1 VHSVSLFYL
10 LICIFLLAA
19 GCGAPGEPQPPTP
32 PVPQAILDLTA
43 KQAGDGVL
51 LTFTMPGKS
60 TLGERLQQVPAFEV
74 LRGTVQP
81 DGTPDPK
88 SFRVVDTVPGTLV
101 ARYSQRGQVQ
111 FIDPV
116 SPADPQLRSGQPF
129 VYRARTLFSPKRPS
143 LDSKEMTL
151 RLYPVAERI
160 SSLDASLTE
169 QGINLKW
176 TTPTRTSA
184 GEPLSA
190 VQEYHVYRGEL
201 DPATAGVAASDPL
214 QAKWKSPLLQ
224 LGATTTTDYR
234 DSGFDYG
241 KTYAYFVRS
250 VIASPAGVLESSDSP
265 LAIVTPKDTFPPAA
279 PQGIVAAVQPGTTSG
294 SVAVELSWSINVEPD
309 LAGYRVYRSE
319 QEGARGAL
327 LTPELL
333 PSPAYRDNSVQS
345 GQRYWYTVT
354 AVDRSGNESAPSLA
368 VAVEVAQPS
377 R

>member
-1 VHSVSLFYL
+1 MENRSGTPFCRLKPLLHPVSLSYL
-10 LICIFLLAA
+10 LMCIFLLAA

-32 PVPQAILDLTA
+32 PVPQAIVDLTA

-60 TLGERLQQVPAFEV
+60 TLGERLQQVPTFEV
-74 LRGTVQP
+74 LRGSVRP

-129 VYRARTLFSPKRPS
+129 VYRVRTLLSAKRPS
-143 LDSKEMTL
+143 ADSKDVTL
-151 RLYPVAERI
+151 HLYPVAERI
-160 SSLDASLTE
+160 SSLDASVTE

-176 TTPTRTSA
+176 PAPTRTSS
-184 GEPLSA
+184 GESLSE

-201 DPATAGVAASDPL
+201 DPTTASIAASDPL

-224 LGATTTTDYR
+224 LGATSTTDYR

-241 KTYAYFVRS
+241 KTYAYVARS
-250 VIASPAGVLESSDSP
+250 VVGSPGGALESSVSP
-265 LAIVTPKDTFPPAA
+265 
-279 PQGIVAAVQPGTTSG
+279 
-294 SVAVELSWSINVEPD
+294 
-309 LAGYRVYRSE
+309 
-319 QEGARGAL
+319 
-327 LTPELL
+327 
-333 PSPAYRDNSVQS
+333 
-345 GQRYWYTVT
+345 
-354 AVDRSGNESAPSLA
+354 
-368 VAVEVAQPS
+368 
-377 R
+377 